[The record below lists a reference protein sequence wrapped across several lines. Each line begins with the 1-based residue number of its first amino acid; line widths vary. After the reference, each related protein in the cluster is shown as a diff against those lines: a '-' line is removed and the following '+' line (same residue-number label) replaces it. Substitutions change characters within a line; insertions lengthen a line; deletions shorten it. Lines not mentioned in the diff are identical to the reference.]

1 MPNPSPSDRAILDS
15 WHRNAAPW
23 IDAVRGGMIASR
35 KLVTDTAILQAILD
49 CEPRTVIDLGCG
61 EGWLG
66 CELMQRGID
75 VTGVDAVPELI
86 EAARSAGLTNTCL
99 LSYED
104 IARGLLN
111 QRADVVVCNF
121 SLLGAQCVDDLIRS
135 VPALLESG
143 GTFIVQTLHPLMA
156 CGDQPY
162 ADGWRAGTW
171 AGIDG
176 AFHDAPPWY
185 FRTLESWIAL
195 INASGLTLRGLREP
209 VDPRSGK
216 PASLVLIAQAAH

>member
-1 MPNPSPSDRAILDS
+1 MDPVQNDREILAA

-23 IDAVRGGMIASR
+23 IDAVRNGSIASR
-35 KLVTDTAILQAILD
+35 KLATDAAVLD
-49 CEPRTVIDLGCG
+49 AVLACQPRSVIDLGCG

-66 CELMQRGID
+66 CELMRRGID
-75 VTGVDAVPELI
+75 VTGVDAVPALI
-86 EAARSAGLTNTCL
+86 EAARAAGLTQTRL

-104 IARGLLN
+104 IAQGKLAL
-111 QRADVVVCNF
+111 RADVVVCNF
-121 SLLGAQCVDDLIRS
+121 SLLGAECVDDLLRT
-135 VPALLESG
+135 VPSLLEAQ

-156 CGDQPY
+156 CGDQAY

-195 INASGLTLRGLREP
+195 IQASGMTLRALREP
-209 VDPRSGK
+209 VDPRSAK
-216 PASLVLIAQAAH
+216 PASLLLVARAAH

>member
-1 MPNPSPSDRAILDS
+1 MIDPVQNDREILAA

-23 IDAVRGGMIASR
+23 IDAVRNGSIASR
-35 KLVTDTAILQAILD
+35 KLATDAAVLD
-49 CEPRTVIDLGCG
+49 AVLACQPRSVIDLGCG

-66 CELMQRGID
+66 CELMRRGID
-75 VTGVDAVPELI
+75 VTGVDAVPALI
-86 EAARSAGLTNTCL
+86 EAARAAGLTQTRL

-104 IARGLLN
+104 IAQGKLAL
-111 QRADVVVCNF
+111 RADVVVCNF
-121 SLLGAQCVDDLIRS
+121 SLLGAECVDDLLRT
-135 VPALLESG
+135 VPSLLEAQ

-156 CGDQPY
+156 CGDQAY

-195 INASGLTLRGLREP
+195 IQASGMTLRALREP
-209 VDPRSGK
+209 VDPRSAK
-216 PASLVLIAQAAH
+216 PASLLLVARAAH

>member
-1 MPNPSPSDRAILDS
+1 MQNTSPSDRAILDS

-23 IDAVRGGMIASR
+23 IDAVRGGLIASR
-35 KLVTDTAILQAILD
+35 KLATDAAIVQAILA
-49 CEPRTVIDLGCG
+49 CAPRTVIDLGCG

-66 CELMQRGID
+66 CELMRRGID

-86 EAARSAGLTNTCL
+86 EAARAAGLTNTRL

-104 IARGLLN
+104 IARGQLA

-135 VPALLESG
+135 VPSLLEDG
-143 GTFIVQTLHPLMA
+143 GTFIVQTLHPLMT

-162 ADGWRAGTW
+162 ADGWRAGAW
-171 AGIDG
+171 AGING

-195 INASGLTLRGLREP
+195 IHAGNLTLRALREP
-209 VDPRSGK
+209 VDPRSAK
-216 PASLVLIAQAAH
+216 PASLMLIAQAA